1 MKRLLLLIIS
11 VFLFAGNALAGGGIV
26 VTPTPTPNPNPPKP
40 GEGGFDGGR
49 TLTAVVGTF
58 SADGSELT
66 LAFEGVDGA
75 EADITIF
82 GNNGVIVSE
91 SVSIVGGTAT
101 IDTSSLTVG
110 YYTITIEVDN
120 GDSYAGEFEITSL

>member
-1 MKRLLLLIIS
+1 MKKILLLVILLCTS
-11 VFLFAGNALAGGGIV
+11 VAIYADGTGDKEIK
-26 VTPTPTPNPNPPKP
+26 PNPLTIGKGTLGN
-40 GEGGFDGGR
+40 GGR